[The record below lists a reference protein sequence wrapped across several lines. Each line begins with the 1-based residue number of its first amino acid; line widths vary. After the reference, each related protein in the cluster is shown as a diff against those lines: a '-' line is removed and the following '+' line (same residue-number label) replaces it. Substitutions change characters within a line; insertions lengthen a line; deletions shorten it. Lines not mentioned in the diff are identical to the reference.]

1 MAGADGPRQP
11 FTLSG
16 QCVTLAR
23 ARLSIAY
30 HFSQRGA
37 RDSYFPGTPTGEIMN
52 IREKAR
58 ELKAGC
64 EQLLSTAES
73 ENRTLSEDEQKEYD
87 SKFEELEGALA
98 QIRRADELA
107 VVSAG
112 LAEPSTPSVGPTG
125 ALEPEQ
131 IRDETA
137 DIVVGH
143 DRAVAKGFDN
153 IGEQL
158 QAIAHASHPES
169 RYESIDKRLFHVQ
182 ERGGDPAGEIRQS
195 GASESVASKGGYL
208 VQKDF
213 NDAIQ
218 ERVYSIGDIA
228 SRVTRQTVG
237 PNANGL
243 KFNIIDESSRAAGSR
258 WGGVRGYWVAEAGA
272 LTSSEPTFTQIEM
285 TLKKL
290 AALFYS
296 TEELLMD
303 QQALAG
309 LVERVVPQELTFM
322 LENSILGGSGS
333 GQPLG
338 ISNSAAVVT
347 QAKKSGQTATT
358 IVTDNVTN
366 MWSRLWGPSRA
377 NAVWLV
383 NQDAEPELSN
393 MADANGNAL
402 YIPPG
407 GLSDTPYSRL
417 FNRPVIMSEYCA
429 TLGTVGDIQLV
440 DLSQY
445 FCIDKGGVRADSSMS
460 VRFLYDER
468 AFRWQLRVDGQP
480 SWNSALTPLN
490 GSNTLSPFVN
500 LATRS

>member
-1 MAGADGPRQP
+1 
-11 FTLSG
+11 
-16 QCVTLAR
+16 
-23 ARLSIAY
+23 
-30 HFSQRGA
+30 
-37 RDSYFPGTPTGEIMN
+37 MN

-58 ELKAGC
+58 ELKAQC
-64 EQLLSTAES
+64 EELLSTAES
-73 ENRTLSEDEQKEYD
+73 EDRTLSADEQETYD
-87 SKFEELEGALA
+87 SSFVELEGALA
-98 QIRRADELA
+98 QIKRADNLA

-112 LAEPSTPSVGPTG
+112 LAEPATPSVGPTA

-131 IRDETA
+131 TREV
-137 DIVVGH
+137 VVGN

-182 ERGGDPAGEIRQS
+182 ERGGNPDGEVRQS

-213 NDAIQ
+213 NDQIL

-228 SRVTRQTVG
+228 SRVTRQTIG
-237 PNANGL
+237 PNSNGI

-258 WGGVRGYWVAEAGA
+258 WGGVRAYWVAEAGA
-272 LTSSEPTFTQIEM
+272 LTSSEPTFAQVEL
-285 TLKKL
+285 TLKKV
-290 AALFYS
+290 AALFYA

-303 QQALAG
+303 QTALAG
-309 LVERVVPQELTFM
+309 LVERVVPQEIMFLV
-322 LENSILGGSGS
+322 EDAILGGSGS

-338 ISNSAAVVT
+338 ISNSAAVVS
-347 QAKKSGQTATT
+347 QAKKSGQAATT
-358 IVTDNVTN
+358 IVTDNVTS

-377 NAVWLV
+377 NAVWLI
-383 NQDAEPELSN
+383 NQDAEPQLST

-402 YIPPG
+402 YLPPG

-417 FNRPVIMSEYCA
+417 FNRPVLMSEYCA

-445 FCIDKGGVRADSSMS
+445 FLIDKGGVRGDSSMS

-468 AFRWQLRVDGQP
+468 AFRWMFRCDGQP
-480 SWNSALTPLN
+480 SWNNPLTPAN
-490 GSNTLSPFVN
+490 GTNTLSPFIN

>member
-1 MAGADGPRQP
+1 M
-11 FTLSG
+11 T
-16 QCVTLAR
+16 
-23 ARLSIAY
+23 
-30 HFSQRGA
+30 
-37 RDSYFPGTPTGEIMN
+37 

-58 ELKAGC
+58 DLKAGC
-64 EQLLSTAES
+64 EQLLSAAEA
-73 ENRTLSEDEQKEYD
+73 EDRTLSEDEQQKYD
-87 SKFEELEGALA
+87 VTFVELEGALA

-112 LAEPSTPSVGPTG
+112 LAEPATPSVGPTA

-131 IRDETA
+131 TRE
-137 DIVVGH
+137 IVVGH

-169 RYESIDKRLFHVQ
+169 RYETIDKRLFHVQ
-182 ERGGDPAGEIRQS
+182 ERGGNPAGEIRQS

-208 VQKDF
+208 VQKEF
-213 NDAIQ
+213 SESIT
-218 ERVYSIGDIA
+218 ERVYSTGEIA
-228 SRVTRQTVG
+228 SRVMRQTVG
-237 PNANGL
+237 PNANGI

-258 WGGVRGYWVAEAGA
+258 FGGVRGYWVAEAGA
-272 LTSSEPTFTQIEM
+272 LTSSEPTFAQIEL

-290 AALFYS
+290 AALFYA

-303 QQALAG
+303 QTALAG

-322 LENSILGGSGS
+322 LENSILEGSGS

-347 QAKKSGQTATT
+347 QAKEGSQTATT
-358 IVTDNVTN
+358 INANNVEK

-377 NAVWLV
+377 TAVWLI
-383 NQDAEPELSN
+383 NQDAEPQLSAL
-393 MADANGNAL
+393 ADSNGNAL
-402 YIPPG
+402 YMPPG
-407 GLSDTPYSRL
+407 GLSDTPFSRL
-417 FNRPVIMSEYCA
+417 FNRPVLMSEYA
-429 TLGTVGDIQLV
+429 STLGTKGDIQLL

-445 FCIDKGGVRADSSMS
+445 FLIDKGGVRADSSMS

-468 AFRWQLRVDGQP
+468 AFRWMLRVDGQP

-490 GSNTLSPFVN
+490 GTNTLSPFIN

>member
-1 MAGADGPRQP
+1 MK
-11 FTLSG
+11 
-16 QCVTLAR
+16 
-23 ARLSIAY
+23 
-30 HFSQRGA
+30 
-37 RDSYFPGTPTGEIMN
+37 

-58 ELKAGC
+58 ELKAQC
-64 EQLLSTAES
+64 EELLSCAES
-73 ENRTLSEDEQKEYD
+73 EDRTLSDDEQKQYD
-87 SKFEELEGALA
+87 ASFVELEGALA

-112 LAEPSTPSVGPTG
+112 LAEPATPPLGPTA

-131 IRDETA
+131 TRDETA

-169 RYESIDKRLFHVQ
+169 RYESIDKRLFFLQ
-182 ERGGDPAGEIRQS
+182 ERGGNPEGAIRQS
-195 GASESVASKGGYL
+195 GASEAVASKGGYL

-213 NDAIQ
+213 NDQIL
-218 ERVYSIGDIA
+218 ERVYSIGEIA
-228 SRVTRQTVG
+228 SRVTRQAIG

-258 WGGVRGYWVAEAGA
+258 WGGVRAYWVAEAGA
-272 LTSSEPTFTQIEM
+272 LTASEPTFAQVEL
-285 TLKKL
+285 TLKKV

-303 QQALAG
+303 QTALAG
-309 LVERVVPQELTFM
+309 LVERVVPQEIMFKV
-322 LENSILGGSGS
+322 EEAILGGSGS

-338 ISNSAAVVT
+338 ISNSAAIVS

-383 NQDAEPELSN
+383 NQDAEPQLST
-393 MADANGNAL
+393 MADANGNSL

-429 TLGTVGDIQLV
+429 TLGTVGDIQLL

-445 FCIDKGGVRADSSMS
+445 FVIDKGGVRGDSSMH

-468 AFRWQLRVDGQP
+468 AFRWMFRVDGQP

>member
-1 MAGADGPRQP
+1 
-11 FTLSG
+11 
-16 QCVTLAR
+16 
-23 ARLSIAY
+23 
-30 HFSQRGA
+30 
-37 RDSYFPGTPTGEIMN
+37 MN

-58 ELKAGC
+58 ELKASC
-64 EQLLSTAES
+64 EQLLSSAES
-73 ENRTLSEDEQKEYD
+73 EDRTLSADEQEQYD
-87 SKFEELEGALA
+87 ASFVELEGALA
-98 QIRRADELA
+98 QIKRADNLA

-112 LAEPSTPSVGPTG
+112 LAEPSTPSVGPTA

-131 IRDETA
+131 TRE
-137 DIVVGH
+137 IVVGH

-169 RYESIDKRLFHVQ
+169 RYENIDKRLSFLQ
-182 ERGGDPAGEIRQS
+182 ERGGDPNGEVRAS
-195 GASESVASKGGYL
+195 GASEAVASDGGYL

-213 NDAIQ
+213 NDQIA

-228 SRVTRQTVG
+228 SRVTRQAIG

-243 KFNIIDESSRAAGSR
+243 KYNVVDESSRAAGSR
-258 WGGVRGYWVAEAGA
+258 WGGVRAYWVAEAGA
-272 LTSSEPTFTQIEM
+272 LTASNPTFSQQEL
-285 TLKKL
+285 TLKKV
-290 AALFYS
+290 AALFYA

-303 QQALAG
+303 QTALAG
-309 LVERVVPQELTFM
+309 MVERVVPQEIMFLV
-322 LENSILGGSGS
+322 EDAILGGSGS

-347 QAKKSGQTATT
+347 QAKKSGQAATT
-358 IVTDNVTN
+358 VVADNVTN

-377 NAVWLV
+377 NAVWLI
-383 NQDAEPELSN
+383 NQDVEPQLSTL
-393 MADANGNAL
+393 ADANGNAL

-417 FNRPVIMSEYCA
+417 FNRPVIMSEYCS
-429 TLGTVGDIQLV
+429 TLGTIGDVQLV

-445 FCIDKGGVRADSSMS
+445 FLIDKGGVRADSSTS

-468 AFRWQLRVDGQP
+468 AFRWMFRCDGQP
-480 SWNSALTPLN
+480 SWANPLTPAN
-490 GSNTLSPFVN
+490 GTNTLSPFVN

>member
-1 MAGADGPRQP
+1 MVHVVLGQP
-11 FTLSG
+11 S
-16 QCVTLAR
+16 
-23 ARLSIAY
+23 
-30 HFSQRGA
+30 
-37 RDSYFPGTPTGEIMN
+37 FPPAHQPGKFMD

-58 ELKAGC
+58 ELKAQC
-64 EQLLSTAES
+64 EELLGTAES
-73 ENRTLSEDEQKEYD
+73 EDRTLSEDEQKKYD
-87 SKFEELEGALA
+87 AKFVELESALA

-112 LAEPSTPSVGPTG
+112 LAEPSTPSVGPTA

-131 IRDETA
+131 TREETA

-143 DRAVAKGFDN
+143 DRAVAKGFDS

-169 RYESIDKRLFHVQ
+169 RFESIDKRLFHVQ
-182 ERGGDPAGEIRQS
+182 ERGGNPAGEIRQS

-213 NDAIQ
+213 NDQIL
-218 ERVYSIGDIA
+218 ERVYSIGEIA
-228 SRVTRQTVG
+228 SRVTRQAIG

-258 WGGVRGYWVAEAGA
+258 WGGVRAYWVAEAGA
-272 LTSSEPTFTQIEM
+272 LTSSEPTFAHVEL
-285 TLKKL
+285 TLKKV

-296 TEELLMD
+296 AEELLMD
-303 QQALAG
+303 QTALAG
-309 LVERVVPQELTFM
+309 LVERVVPQEIMFKV
-322 LENSILGGSGS
+322 EEAILGGSGS

-347 QAKKSGQTATT
+347 QAKESGQTATT
-358 IVTDNVTN
+358 INASN
-366 MWSRLWGPSRA
+366 IENIWSRLWGPSRA

-383 NQDAEPELSN
+383 NQDAEPQLTKL
-393 MADANGNAL
+393 ADANGNAIYL
-402 YIPPG
+402 PPG
-407 GLSDTPYSRL
+407 GLSDTPFSRL
-417 FNRPVIMSEYCA
+417 YNRPVIVSEYCA

-445 FCIDKGGVRADSSMS
+445 FLIDKGSVRGDSSMS

-468 AFRWQLRVDGQP
+468 AFRWLYRCDGQP